1 MYSRKRALPL
11 ALVPAVL
18 FAACSDNLGT
28 DPSTS
33 MLARKTGVAASSV
46 SLSES
51 RITFRSSRDDN
62 FEIYFMNADGSNQT
76 RVTNHPAI
84 DAISDWSPDGT
95 QLVFLTNR
103 DAGQWEIYTI
113 GVDGSNPTRLTNNTA
128 FETLPVWSP
137 GRREDCLSE

>member
-1 MYSRKRALPL
+1 MCCRKRALPL

-62 FEIYFMNADGSNQT
+62 FEIYFMNADGTGVTQ
-76 RVTNHPAI
+76 VTNNPA
-84 DAISDWSPDGT
+84 
-95 QLVFLTNR
+95 
-103 DAGQWEIYTI
+103 E
-113 GVDGSNPTRLTNNTA
+113 DGSPAWR
-128 FETLPVWSP
+128 P
-137 GRREDCLSE
+137 